1 MRHTKDLWALVPVLV
16 ALSACGSSQHAARQF
31 PAPPIDSYSVSTLQ
45 VRVDGSPEPLQGATV
60 SREFFKAADVRPVI
74 GRFFD
79 DREYRTGAPAVV
91 VLDHEL
97 WQRRLRGAPHV
108 IGMVLPV
115 NERPVTV
122 IGVAEPGFAGPAGAQ
137 MWMPM
142 IER

>member
-1 MRHTKDLWALVPVLV
+1 MRHTKDLWALVLVLV
-16 ALSACGSSQHAARQF
+16 ALSACGSSEHGARQF

-45 VRVDGSPEPLQGATV
+45 VRMDGSPEPLQGATV

-74 GRFFD
+74 GRSFD

-97 WQRRLRGAPHV
+97 WQRRLHGAPHV
-108 IGMVLPV
+108 IGTVLTV
-115 NERPVTV
+115 NDRPVTV
-122 IGVAEPGFAGPAGAQ
+122 VGVAEPGFASPAGVQ
-137 MWMPM
+137 MWMPR

>member
-1 MRHTKDLWALVPVLV
+1 VT
-16 ALSACGSSQHAARQF
+16 
-31 PAPPIDSYSVSTLQ
+31 I
-45 VRVDGSPEPLQGATV
+45 DGSPEPVEGATV
-60 SREFFKAADVRPVI
+60 SRKFFKAAEVRPVI
-74 GRFFD
+74 GRFFN
-79 DREYRTGAPAVV
+79 DREYRTGTPAVV

-97 WQRRLRGAPHV
+97 WQRRLHGAPHV
-108 IGMVLPV
+108 IGTVLTV

>member
-1 MRHTKDLWALVPVLV
+1 MRHTKDPWALVLVLA
-16 ALSACGSSQHAARQF
+16 ALSACESPQHASRQF
-31 PAPPIDSYSVSTLQ
+31 PSPPIDSYSVSTLQ
-45 VRVDGSPEPLQGATV
+45 VSIDGSPEPLEGATV
-60 SREFFKAADVRPVI
+60 SREFFKAADVHPFI
-74 GRFFD
+74 GRFFN
-79 DREYRTGAPAVV
+79 DREYRTGTPAVV

-122 IGVAEPGFAGPAGAQ
+122 IGVAEPGFAGPAGAR